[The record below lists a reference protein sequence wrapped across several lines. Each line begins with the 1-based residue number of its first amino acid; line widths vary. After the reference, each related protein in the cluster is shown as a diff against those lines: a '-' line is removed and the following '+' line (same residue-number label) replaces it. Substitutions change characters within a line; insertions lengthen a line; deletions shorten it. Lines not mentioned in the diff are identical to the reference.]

1 MTRLAAALACVA
13 LTGCA
18 TSSLVLLPDEG
29 GGQGAVA
36 ILEADGKPT
45 ESVVQ
50 EGNTRTRLGDA
61 NAATR
66 PLGAKGLRAKEAAL
80 IEGLPPPPRSFS
92 LYFEQGTTNLTPQSE
107 AVLAEVRQ
115 ELTGRS
121 GAEIEITGHTDT
133 VGSESD
139 NDTLSASRA
148 QEVLNWLVSKGF
160 DRSAMSAVGRGER
173 EPVEATGDNV
183 ASTANRRV
191 EIIVR

>member
-1 MTRLAAALACVA
+1 MTRLAPTLACVI

-18 TSSLVLLPDEG
+18 TSSLVLLPDED
-29 GGQGAVA
+29 GGQGSVA
-36 ILEADGKPT
+36 ILETDGKPT

-50 EGNTRTRLGDA
+50 DSNTRTRLGQT
-61 NAATR
+61 NARTK
-66 PLGAKGLRAKEAAL
+66 PIGEKGLKKKEAAL
-80 IEGLPPPPRSFS
+80 IDGLPPPPRSFT

-107 AVLAEVRQ
+107 AVLGEVRQ
-115 ELTGRS
+115 ELTGRP

-139 NDTLSASRA
+139 NDALSASRA
-148 QEVLNWLVSKGF
+148 QEVLTWLVSKGF
-160 DRSAMSAVGRGER
+160 DRSTMSAVGRGER
-173 EPVEATGDNV
+173 ELFEQTGDNV

>member
-1 MTRLAAALACVA
+1 MIRLAVALAGFA

-18 TSSLVLLPDEG
+18 TSSLVLLPDESG
-29 GGQGAVA
+29 EQGAVA
-36 ILEADGKPT
+36 ILETDGKPT

-50 EGNTRTRLGDA
+50 ESNTRTRLGQA
-61 NAATR
+61 NAPSR
-66 PLGAKGLRAKEAAL
+66 PLGSKGLKAKEAAL
-80 IEGLPPPPRSFS
+80 VAGLPPPPRSFT

-107 AVLAEVRQ
+107 AVLGEVRQ
-115 ELTGRS
+115 ELTRRT

-133 VGSESD
+133 VGSEDD
-139 NDTLSASRA
+139 NDALSRSRA

-173 EPVEATGDNV
+173 ELVDQTGDNV

-191 EIIVR
+191 EVIVR